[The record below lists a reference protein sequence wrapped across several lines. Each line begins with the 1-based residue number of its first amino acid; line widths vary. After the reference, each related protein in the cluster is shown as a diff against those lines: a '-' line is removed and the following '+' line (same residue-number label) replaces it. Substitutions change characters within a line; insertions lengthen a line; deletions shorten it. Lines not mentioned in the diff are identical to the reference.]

1 MSLTTC
7 DVNLCLAQRQS
18 VARPNWTLVFMAG
31 FFKSSGMEK
40 LADERIVEPRL
51 PLLYEGEFKAAIV
64 GTTNKKRDWGPNIEV
79 LMFTP
84 ESEGQFS
91 MNQLV
96 VAELKVFSGS
106 AVLSIQSM
114 MHGRPNLKF
123 GLHVQD
129 MDEANIHT
137 VGKEEFLRK
146 EIV

>member
-40 LADERIVEPRL
+40 LADERIV
-51 PLLYEGEFKAAIV
+51 

-84 ESEGQFS
+84 ESEG
-91 MNQLV
+91 
-96 VAELKVFSGS
+96 
-106 AVLSIQSM
+106 
-114 MHGRPNLKF
+114 
-123 GLHVQD
+123 
-129 MDEANIHT
+129 
-137 VGKEEFLRK
+137 
-146 EIV
+146 

>member
-84 ESEGQFS
+84 ESEG
-91 MNQLV
+91 
-96 VAELKVFSGS
+96 
-106 AVLSIQSM
+106 
-114 MHGRPNLKF
+114 
-123 GLHVQD
+123 
-129 MDEANIHT
+129 
-137 VGKEEFLRK
+137 
-146 EIV
+146 

>member
-1 MSLTTC
+1 
-7 DVNLCLAQRQS
+7 
-18 VARPNWTLVFMAG
+18 
-31 FFKSSGMEK
+31 
-40 LADERIVEPRL
+40 
-51 PLLYEGEFKAAIV
+51 
-64 GTTNKKRDWGPNIEV
+64 
-79 LMFTP
+79 
-84 ESEGQFS
+84 